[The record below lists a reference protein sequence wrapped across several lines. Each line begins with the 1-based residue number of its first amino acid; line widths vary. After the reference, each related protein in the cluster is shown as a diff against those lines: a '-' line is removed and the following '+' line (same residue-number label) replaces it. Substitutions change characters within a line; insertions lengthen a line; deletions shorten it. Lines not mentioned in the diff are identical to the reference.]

1 MTILIVDDHEPNRY
15 QLQVLLGAN
24 GYQVVSAT
32 NGVEALRLAREA
44 PPDLVVSDIL
54 MPVMDGFALCR
65 EWKSDERLRSIPFI
79 FYTATYTDERDRDFA
94 LSLGAERFVV
104 KPEEPEDLLRIIRQA
119 VEPAQ
124 RAPAAPA
131 LVPASKPLGDS
142 AYLRQHNETLIRKL
156 EDKMTQLEQINRAL
170 LESEERYRLLFES
183 SIDAVLLTIPD
194 GGILSANPAACLMFG
209 RSEDE
214 LKRLGRDT
222 VVDAS
227 DPRVALAIDERA
239 RTGRFRGELTFF
251 RRDGS
256 EFAGEISSSLFR
268 TREGETRSS
277 MVIRDVTER
286 RKAEEALRQSEALLD
301 QMGRVARIGAW
312 QMDLLTRTA
321 RWTRGTYDIVEIEPG
336 EPIPGPDEHVR
347 YYLPEHRALV
357 TEAMRALIEESKP
370 LDFEAQLRTAKG
382 TIKWCHANGRA
393 VRDHGRCIMVHGT
406 LQDITERKR
415 ADEAIQEQLAE
426 LRRWHQVRL
435 GREGRVLGLKK
446 EVNDLLARLGE
457 PPRYVTVEDGV

>member
-1 MTILIVDDHEPNRY
+1 
-15 QLQVLLGAN
+15 
-24 GYQVVSAT
+24 
-32 NGVEALRLAREA
+32 
-44 PPDLVVSDIL
+44 
-54 MPVMDGFALCR
+54 
-65 EWKSDERLRSIPFI
+65 
-79 FYTATYTDERDRDFA
+79 
-94 LSLGAERFVV
+94 
-104 KPEEPEDLLRIIRQA
+104 
-119 VEPAQ
+119 
-124 RAPAAPA
+124 
-131 LVPASKPLGDS
+131 
-142 AYLRQHNETLIRKL
+142 
-156 EDKMTQLEQINRAL
+156 
-170 LESEERYRLLFES
+170 
-183 SIDAVLLTIPD
+183 
-194 GGILSANPAACLMFG
+194 
-209 RSEDE
+209 
-214 LKRLGRDT
+214 
-222 VVDAS
+222 
-227 DPRVALAIDERA
+227 VALAIDERA

-426 LRRWHQVRL
+426 LRRWHQVTL

-457 PPRYVTVEDGV
+457 PPRYVSVEDGV